1 MCFVI
6 SGSND
11 LSLSRLRT
19 SRQGVLGLRGAACAS
34 TVSRAASGLRDQ
46 RGDVLERTPA
56 EVLRELADD
65 LASQVAVVV
74 LAHFPQSPGVGDDD
88 QMLYGPVQAELAE
101 ERGRSCREVVLVKPP
116 SIGVGRAGVMARTRA

>member
-11 LSLSRLRT
+11 LCLSLLRLPHAQ
-19 SRQGVLGLRGAACAS
+19 QGVLGLRGAACAS

-46 RGDVLERTPA
+46 RGDVFERTPA

-88 QMLYGPVQAELAE
+88 QVLYGPVQAELVK
-101 ERGRSCREVVLVKPP
+101 ERGRGCRE
-116 SIGVGRAGVMARTRA
+116 